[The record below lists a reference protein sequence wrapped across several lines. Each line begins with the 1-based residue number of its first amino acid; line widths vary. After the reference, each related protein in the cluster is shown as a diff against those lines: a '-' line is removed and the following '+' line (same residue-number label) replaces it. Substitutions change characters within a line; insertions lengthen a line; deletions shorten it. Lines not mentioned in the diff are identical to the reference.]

1 MYCLLSY
8 LFVPQ
13 DNSWTRRVPVCHS
26 VHLAPLLTLP
36 LCCVRNAHQTVS
48 RVWTTVIT
56 ASAAPKV
63 AINRFTTGGAVGET
77 AQSKSLDNLSVI
89 IAFFCF
95 YLYWT
100 FWLMTVASMR
110 PPSGR
115 VKPVI
120 APVWH
125 AMASRPNVCPAL
137 MGIFWRAA
145 RVASTAPCGRTL
157 QTMAPAAAAPRI
169 VTSVQTTG
177 TVSVSYRPSGRL
189 RVWQVWINKL
199 QVSHLYSTSFQ
210 NAASSIWCCTVCARL
225 VAPGAITRIWRKAA
239 VVSAI
244 LPVAPVL
251 GPWRTTA
258 RAAQN

>member
-1 MYCLLSY
+1 MYSGYSALITGKNSLCHSCDASCKTCFGPQALDCSSCFKGGNIFYLFFKYLPQIVYCLLSY

-95 YLYWT
+95 YLY
-100 FWLMTVASMR
+100 
-110 PPSGR
+110 
-115 VKPVI
+115 
-120 APVWH
+120 
-125 AMASRPNVCPAL
+125 
-137 MGIFWRAA
+137 
-145 RVASTAPCGRTL
+145 
-157 QTMAPAAAAPRI
+157 
-169 VTSVQTTG
+169 
-177 TVSVSYRPSGRL
+177 
-189 RVWQVWINKL
+189 
-199 QVSHLYSTSFQ
+199 
-210 NAASSIWCCTVCARL
+210 
-225 VAPGAITRIWRKAA
+225 
-239 VVSAI
+239 
-244 LPVAPVL
+244 
-251 GPWRTTA
+251 
-258 RAAQN
+258 